1 MFLLWLNEPP
11 PAVYCLNPTCPGVFY
26 LHKKIKTNKKFFN
39 LIFLSGLLGK
49 GVVLEANRGLI
60 LWLRLFT
67 DLSKWWGCKCAAT
80 LLCYYR
86 SGSPRWAGHPQC
98 VRLCACVNNCPL
110 LICAALSS
118 RLNDDFVQRVL
129 PYHASAGDETKCM
142 WRGRRKTSS
151 VSTTFQS
158 ISLGSDRDVWPQ
170 EAQHV
175 IPLCVFQV
183 WAWVKRRLITE
194 WPLHRWQITRE
205 PTAFS
210 RHPLRCCPGASCLPH
225 PETPPEVSQ
234 SSWCMN
240 SDLQLRMINQLH
252 SEMVHEV
259 IVEQSDNFKNIS
271 VHVTP
276 TGAFDR
282 ARSHALWVVERH
294 FGK

>member
-1 MFLLWLNEPP
+1 MRSNSAVLLSIRV
-11 PAVYCLNPTCPGVFY
+11 AVLSRTSAVRETVCLC
-26 LHKKIKTNKKFFN
+26 KQ
-39 LIFLSGLLGK
+39 LSF
-49 GVVLEANRGLI
+49 I
-60 LWLRLFT
+60 
-67 DLSKWWGCKCAAT
+67 DLCCSVIQAE
-80 LLCYYR
+80 
-86 SGSPRWAGHPQC
+86 RWFC
-98 VRLCACVNNCPL
+98 SACV
-110 LICAALSS
+110 ALPC
-118 RLNDDFVQRVL
+118 LCWWW
-129 PYHASAGDETKCM
+129 DEVHV
-142 WRGRRKTSS
+142 KTSS

-183 WAWVKRRLITE
+183 WAWVKRCLITE

-240 SDLQLRMINQLH
+240 SDLQLRMINQLR

-259 IVEQSDNFKNIS
+259 IAEQSAE
-271 VHVTP
+271 H
-276 TGAFDR
+276 
-282 ARSHALWVVERH
+282 SHALWVVERH